1 MINAVNIITAFRIAF
16 SAALLFCPV
25 FSPMFYI
32 LYLAAGI
39 TDMIDGTVARKT
51 NTVSK
56 FGEKLDSSAD
66 MIFVLVC
73 FIKLIPVLD
82 ISLWLYIWITVIVFI
97 RIVNIISG
105 LVIYKRFV
113 ILHTTM
119 NKLTGALLFMLP
131 LTLQFVGLPYSAAIV
146 CCFATF
152 AAVQEGYYLKD
163 HPRTCGEKLK
173 FWGGLKW

>member
-1 MINAVNIITAFRIAF
+1 MVNAANIITGFRIVF

-25 FSPMFYI
+25 FSPEFYI

-56 FGEKLDSSAD
+56 SGERLDTIAD
-66 MIFVLVC
+66 LIFVAVC

-82 ISLWLYIWITVIVFI
+82 IPLWLYIWIAVIVLI

-105 LVIYKRFV
+105 FVIQKRFI
-113 ILHTTM
+113 ILHTTT
-119 NKLTGALLFMLP
+119 NKLTGALLFILP
-131 LTLQFVGLPYSAAIV
+131 FTLQIVDLSYSAAIA

-152 AAVQEGYYLKD
+152 AAVQEGHYIRAGKIN
-163 HPRTCGEKLK
+163 KK
-173 FWGGLKW
+173 

>member
-1 MINAVNIITAFRIAF
+1 MINAANIITGFRIVL

-25 FSPMFYI
+25 FSPEFYI

-39 TDMIDGTVARKT
+39 TDMTDGTVARKT

-56 FGEKLDSSAD
+56 FGERLDSAAD

-73 FIKLIPVLD
+73 FIRLIPVLD
-82 ISLWLYIWITVIVFI
+82 IPLWLYIWLAVIVFI
-97 RIVNIISG
+97 RIVNIVSG
-105 LVIYKRFV
+105 FVIQKRFV
-113 ILHTTM
+113 ILHTRM

-131 LTLQFVGLPYSAAIV
+131 LTLQFVNLSYSSTVV

-152 AAVQEGYYLKD
+152 AAVQEGHYIQNRKN
-163 HPRTCGEKLK
+163 K
-173 FWGGLKW
+173 

>member
-1 MINAVNIITAFRIAF
+1 MVNAANIITGFRIVL
-16 SAALLFCPV
+16 SAALLFCTV
-25 FSPMFYI
+25 FSPEFYI

-56 FGEKLDSSAD
+56 FGERLDSAAD

-73 FIKLIPVLD
+73 FIRLIPVLD
-82 ISLWLYIWITVIVFI
+82 IPLWLYIWIAVIVII

-105 LVIYKRFV
+105 FVIQKRFV
-113 ILHTTM
+113 ILHTIT
-119 NKLTGALLFMLP
+119 NKLTAALLFILP
-131 LTLQFVGLPYSAAIV
+131 LTLQFVDLSYSAVIV

-152 AAVQEGYYLKD
+152 AAIQEGHYI
-163 HPRTCGEKLK
+163 RTGKNNK
-173 FWGGLKW
+173 T

>member
-1 MINAVNIITAFRIAF
+1 MVNAANIITASRIAF

-25 FSPMFYI
+25 FSPVFYI

-56 FGEKLDSSAD
+56 LGERLDSAAD
-66 MIFVLVC
+66 MVFVLVC

-82 ISLWLYIWITVIVFI
+82 IPLWLYIWLAVIVLI

-105 LVIYKRFV
+105 FVILKRSV

-119 NKLTGALLFMLP
+119 NKLTGALLFILP
-131 LTLQFVGLPYSAAIV
+131 LTLQLVDLPYSAAVV

-152 AAVQEGYYLKD
+152 AAVQEGHYIRAGKINK
-163 HPRTCGEKLK
+163 T
-173 FWGGLKW
+173 